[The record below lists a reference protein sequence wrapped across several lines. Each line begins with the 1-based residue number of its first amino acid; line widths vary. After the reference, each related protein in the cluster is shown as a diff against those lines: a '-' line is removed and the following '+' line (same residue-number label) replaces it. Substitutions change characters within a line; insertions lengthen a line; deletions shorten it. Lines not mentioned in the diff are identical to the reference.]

1 MRAKGTRF
9 EMLNSYRSRREKFPN
24 TEKIP
29 GGLWYSS
36 RVMTHLTRR
45 QFGGPLAGMV
55 LLGTQAQQLFG
66 ASTSIGAIDRTLRE
80 GMERRKIPCVAAMV
94 ASQNKI
100 LYSGAFGKRDSV
112 SGIDIQPDSIFQIAS
127 MTKAITSV
135 AAMQL
140 VERGRLKLDEP
151 VAKYLPELGKLNVIE
166 GFLPSGQPA
175 LRPAVKAITLRH
187 LLTHTSGFAYP
198 VWSEEMFKYTQATA
212 PLPPGVVAPLAPLVF
227 EPGTRWQYGYSAD
240 WTGRLVEAVSGLNL
254 EQYFQSHILQPLGMN
269 DTTFIFPANKFDRL
283 VSQSRRQNGGP
294 LQEVPRAIP
303 PRPAAFNGGG
313 GLSSTAPDYIRFMQM
328 ILRYGR
334 TGVRDD
340 ILTAKS
346 VEMMSVN
353 QIGDLGAGRLK
364 SYQPNTSSDVNLHP
378 EAIDKWGLGFLINTV
393 AYPGGRSAGS
403 LAWAGVYNTFYWIDP
418 SRGICAV
425 IMMQFLPFVDK
436 EAVGLLSDFERSVYA
451 NL

>member
-1 MRAKGTRF
+1 MF
-9 EMLNSYRSRREKFPN
+9 
-24 TEKIP
+24 
-29 GGLWYSS
+29 
-36 RVMTHLTRR
+36 
-45 QFGGPLAGMV
+45 
-55 LLGTQAQQLFG
+55 LLGTRGPRLFA
-66 ASTSIGAIDRTLRE
+66 ASGSAPSMAIDRTLRE
-80 GMERRKIPCVAAMV
+80 GIERRKIPCVAAMA
-94 ASQNKI
+94 ASSDKI
-100 LYSGAFGKRDSV
+100 LYSGAFGKRDSA

-140 VERGRLKLDEP
+140 VERGKLKLDEP
-151 VAKYLPELGKLNVIE
+151 VARHLPELGKLEVLE
-166 GFLPSGQPA
+166 GFDPA
-175 LRPAVKAITLRH
+175 GRPVLRPARKAITLRH

-198 VWSEEMFKYTQATA
+198 NWSEEMFKYTQATA
-212 PLPPGVVAPLAPLVF
+212 PIAQGVVAPLVPLVF

-254 EQYFQSHILQPLGMN
+254 EQYFQRNILGPLGMN
-269 DTTFIFPANKFDRL
+269 DTTFIFPKDKFDRL

-294 LQEVPRAIP
+294 LQEVPRAVP
-303 PRPAAFNGGG
+303 PKPAAFNGGG
-313 GLSSTAPDYIRFMQM
+313 GLTSTAPDYIRFMQM

-334 TGVRDD
+334 SGVRDE

-353 QIGDLGAGRLK
+353 QIGGLRAGILK
-364 SYQPNTSSDVNLHP
+364 TFQPNVSSDVDMHP
-378 EAIDKWGLGFLINTV
+378 GEVDKWGLGFLINQV

-403 LAWAGVYNTFYWIDP
+403 LAWAGVFNTFYWIDP
-418 SRGICAV
+418 PRGICGV

-436 EAVGLLSDFERSVYA
+436 EAVGLLGDFERAVYA

>member
-1 MRAKGTRF
+1 
-9 EMLNSYRSRREKFPN
+9 
-24 TEKIP
+24 
-29 GGLWYSS
+29 
-36 RVMTHLTRR
+36 MTQLTRR
-45 QFGGPLAGMV
+45 QFGGPFAGIL
-55 LLGTQAQQLFG
+55 LLGTQAQRLFG
-66 ASTSIGAIDRTLRE
+66 ASRSSNAIDGVLRE
-80 GMERRKIPCVAAMV
+80 GIERRKIPCVTAMV
-94 ASQNKI
+94 ASADKI
-100 LYSGAFGKRDSV
+100 LYSGAFGKRDLA
-112 SGIDIQPDSIFQIAS
+112 SGIAVQPDSIFQIAS

-140 VERGRLKLDEP
+140 IERGTLKLDEP
-151 VAKYLPELGKLNVIE
+151 VARHLPELGKLDVIE
-166 GFLPSGQPA
+166 GFDSAGTPV
-175 LRPAVKAITLRH
+175 LRPAMKPVTLRH

-198 VWSEEMFKYTQATA
+198 TWSEEMFKYTQATA
-212 PLPPGVVAPLAPLVF
+212 PIAQGVVAPLVPLVF
-227 EPGTRWQYGYSAD
+227 EPGARWQYGYSAD

-254 EQYFQSHILQPLGMN
+254 EQYFQRNILQPLGMN
-269 DTTFIFPANKFDRL
+269 DTTFIFPADKFERL
-283 VSQSRRQNGGP
+283 VSRSQRQDGGP
-294 LQEVPRAIP
+294 LQEVPRTLPAK
-303 PRPAAFNGGG
+303 PAAFNGGG

-334 TGVRDD
+334 SGVRDE

-364 SYQPNTSSDVNLHP
+364 SFLPNTSSDVDLHP
-378 EAIDKWGLGFLINTV
+378 GAVDKWGLGFLINTL

-418 SRGICAV
+418 PRGICAV

-436 EAVGLLSDFERSVYA
+436 EAVGLLGDFERAVYA